1 MNPSKSLYVNTMII
15 DKIENIDLYFGLSNR
30 IDIALQYLK
39 NTPFSQKQDGRYEI
53 DGKKMF
59 SYIETYTLKPPEEC
73 YFESH
78 KKYIDVQY
86 MVSGRELVGY
96 SPRRTLT
103 STIKPYDDVMDIALF
118 ETPESYSEMT
128 FLEGMFILLYPDE
141 GHMFKCWLGEPL
153 TVRRAVVKI
162 FVR

>member
-1 MNPSKSLYVNTMII
+1 LYVNTMII
-15 DKIENIDLYFGLSNR
+15 DKIENIEQYFGLSTS

-39 NTPFSQKQDGRYEI
+39 NTPFRQKKDGHFEI
-53 DGKKMF
+53 DGKEMF
-59 SYIETYTLKPPEEC
+59 SHIETYTLKPPEEC
-73 YFESH
+73 YFELH

-86 MVSGRELVGY
+86 MLSGRELVGY
-96 SPRRTLT
+96 SPRQTLT
-103 STIKPYDDVMDIALF
+103 SIIKSYDDVMDTALF
-118 ETPESYSEMT
+118 DIPESYSKIT

-141 GHMFKCWLGEPL
+141 GHMFKCWLGESL